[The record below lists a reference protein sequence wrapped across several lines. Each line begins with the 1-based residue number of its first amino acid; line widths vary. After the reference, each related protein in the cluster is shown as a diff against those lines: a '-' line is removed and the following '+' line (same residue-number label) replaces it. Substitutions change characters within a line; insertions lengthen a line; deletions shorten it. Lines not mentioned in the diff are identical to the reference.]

1 MKDKKPFKLIENK
14 KDSKKIFKNSEP
26 KISDPIKKQ
35 MVKFLHQNLA
45 EEKDIFKGFFRFKP
59 KDLQ

>member
-14 KDSKKIFKNSEP
+14 KDSKKIFPNLEQKT
-26 KISDPIKKQ
+26 SDPIKKQ
-35 MVKFLHQNLA
+35 MVNFLHKNLF
-45 EEKDIFKGFFRFKP
+45 EEKDALKGFFRFKP